1 MCLGKEVE
9 EMYCELEE
17 LINIIVE
24 DLEQEERELF
34 LHHLEL
40 NRNKS
45 EEELLKDAEEWRKFS
60 QF

>member
-1 MCLGKEVE
+1 MCLRKEVE
-9 EMYCELEE
+9 EMYCVLEE

-40 NRNKS
+40 NMNKS
-45 EEELLKDAEEWRKFS
+45 KEELLRDAEEWRELS

>member
-1 MCLGKEVE
+1 
-9 EMYCELEE
+9 MYCELEE

-24 DLEQEERELF
+24 DLEQEERELL

-40 NRNKS
+40 NMNKS
-45 EEELLKDAEEWRKFS
+45 EEELVRDAEEWRELS

>member
-1 MCLGKEVE
+1 MCLRKEVE
-9 EMYCELEE
+9 EMYRELEE

-40 NRNKS
+40 NMNKS
-45 EEELLKDAEEWRKFS
+45 KEELLRDAEEWRELS

>member
-9 EMYCELEE
+9 EMYREIEE

-45 EEELLKDAEEWRKFS
+45 EEELLRDAEEWRELS

>member
-9 EMYCELEE
+9 EMYRELEE

-40 NRNKS
+40 NMNKS
-45 EEELLKDAEEWRKFS
+45 KEELLRDAEEWRKYS

>member
-17 LINIIVE
+17 LINIIIE

-40 NRNKS
+40 NMNKS
-45 EEELLKDAEEWRKFS
+45 EEELLREVRELS

>member
-1 MCLGKEVE
+1 
-9 EMYCELEE
+9 MYCELEE

-45 EEELLKDAEEWRKFS
+45 KEELLRDAEEWRELS

>member
-1 MCLGKEVE
+1 
-9 EMYCELEE
+9 MYCELEE

-34 LHHLEL
+34 LYHLEL

-45 EEELLKDAEEWRKFS
+45 KEELLKDAEEWRELS

>member
-1 MCLGKEVE
+1 
-9 EMYCELEE
+9 MYCELEE
-17 LINIIVE
+17 LINIIIE

-45 EEELLKDAEEWRKFS
+45 EEELLREVRELS

>member
-1 MCLGKEVE
+1 
-9 EMYCELEE
+9 MYCELEE
-17 LINIIVE
+17 LINIIIE

-45 EEELLKDAEEWRKFS
+45 KEELLRDAEEWRKFS

>member
-1 MCLGKEVE
+1 
-9 EMYCELEE
+9 MYCELEE
-17 LINIIVE
+17 LIYIIVE

-45 EEELLKDAEEWRKFS
+45 EEELLRDAEEWRELS